1 MPVLSMSKGRQG
13 AKKTRTIIEPQMNAD
28 YTGRY
33 SRTTIHAFPTF
44 RGESMIDTLR
54 SFVYLFPFIA
64 AVHVSAAMAQEYPAK
79 PVTFFVPF
87 AAGSATDTL
96 ARSLGQ
102 GMSAETRQNV
112 LIDNRPGA
120 NGIIATQA
128 FIRTAPDGYAVLIAT
143 NTTHAANEH
152 LYKKIPYDPVKDFAP
167 VTALARGGQVMVVNP
182 RVPARTVKEFI
193 ALAKSQP
200 GKLTFGGGSSSSR
213 VASEL
218 FQQMAGLKLV
228 HVPYKSNP
236 MAVSD
241 LVGGHIDMMITDVV
255 TGLPQVEAGKLRALG
270 VSSPQRLPN
279 VPDLPTIAEAGVKGY
294 ELTFWFAAYLP
305 AKAPPAVAAR
315 LRELF
320 INATKSAPA
329 QSFFKTT
336 GIEAW
341 TTTSAELAKFQS
353 AESTKW
359 AKVIKAAGIQPE

>member
-1 MPVLSMSKGRQG
+1 MRKIFHYLVPV
-13 AKKTRTIIEPQMNAD
+13 
-28 YTGRY
+28 
-33 SRTTIHAFPTF
+33 
-44 RGESMIDTLR
+44 
-54 SFVYLFPFIA
+54 A
-64 AVHVSAAMAQEYPAK
+64 AALASTALAQEYPAK
-79 PVTFFVPF
+79 TITFYVPF

-96 ARSLGQ
+96 ARVLGQ
-102 GMSAETRQNV
+102 GITGETKQNV
-112 LIDNRPGA
+112 VNDNRPGA
-120 NGIIATQA
+120 NGLIATQA
-128 FIRTAPDGYAVLIAT
+128 FIRTPADGYSVLIAT

-152 LYKKIPYDPVKDFAP
+152 LYKKIPYHPVNDFTP
-167 VTALARGGQVMVVNP
+167 VTALARGGQVMLVHP
-182 RVPARTVKEFI
+182 RVPAKTVKEFI
-193 ALAKSQP
+193 ALAKRQP

-236 MAVSD
+236 MAVTD

-255 TGLPQVEAGKLRALG
+255 TGLPQVEAGKVRALG
-270 VSSPQRLPN
+270 VSSPKRLPN
-279 VPDLPTIAEAGVKGY
+279 VPDLPTIAEAGVPGY

-305 AKAPPAVAAR
+305 AKAPPAVTAR

-336 GIEAW
+336 GIEPW
-341 TTTSAELAKFQS
+341 TTTSPELAKFQA
-353 AESTKW
+353 AESAKW

>member
-1 MPVLSMSKGRQG
+1 
-13 AKKTRTIIEPQMNAD
+13 
-28 YTGRY
+28 
-33 SRTTIHAFPTF
+33 
-44 RGESMIDTLR
+44 
-54 SFVYLFPFIA
+54 LFPFIA

-128 FIRTAPDGYAVLIAT
+128 FIRTAPDGYTVLIAT

-152 LYKKIPYDPVKDFAP
+152 LYKKIPYDPVKDFTP
-167 VTALARGGQVMVVNP
+167 VTALARGGQVMVVHP
-182 RVPARTVKEFI
+182 RVPVKTVKEFI
-193 ALAKSQP
+193 ALAKRQP

-270 VSSPQRLPN
+270 VSSPRRLPN
-279 VPDLPTIAEAGVKGY
+279 VPDLPTIAEAGVPGY

-359 AKVIKAAGIQPE
+359 LKVIKAAGIVPE

>member
-1 MPVLSMSKGRQG
+1 MFGCRFWLIS
-13 AKKTRTIIEPQMNAD
+13 
-28 YTGRY
+28 
-33 SRTTIHAFPTF
+33 
-44 RGESMIDTLR
+44 
-54 SFVYLFPFIA
+54 FIA
-64 AVHVSAAMAQEYPAK
+64 AAQVSVALAQEYPAK
-79 PVTFFVPF
+79 PITFYVPF

-102 GMSAETRQNV
+102 GITAETKQNV
-112 LIDNRPGA
+112 VNDNRPGA

-128 FIRTAPDGYAVLIAT
+128 FIRTPADGYSVLIAT

-152 LYKKIPYDPVKDFAP
+152 LYKKIPYHPVNDFTP
-167 VTALARGGQVMVVNP
+167 ITALARGGQVMVVHP
-182 RVPARTVKEFI
+182 RVPVKTVKEFI
-193 ALAKSQP
+193 ALAKRQP
-200 GKLTFGGGSSSSR
+200 GKLTFGSGSSSSR

-218 FQQMAGLKLV
+218 FQQMAGLQLV

-255 TGLPQVEAGKLRALG
+255 TGLPQVQAGKVRALG

-279 VPDLPTIAEAGVKGY
+279 VPELPTIAESGVKGY

-320 INATKSAPA
+320 IKATKSAPA
-329 QSFFKTT
+329 QAFFKTT
-336 GIEAW
+336 GIEPW
-341 TTTSAELAKFQS
+341 TTTSAELARFQS
-353 AESTKW
+353 SESAKW
-359 AKVIKAAGIQPE
+359 ARVIKGAGIQPE

>member
-1 MPVLSMSKGRQG
+1 MRARLG
-13 AKKTRTIIEPQMNAD
+13 
-28 YTGRY
+28 
-33 SRTTIHAFPTF
+33 FF
-44 RGESMIDTLR
+44 RCLVC
-54 SFVYLFPFIA
+54 FA
-64 AVHVSAAMAQEYPAK
+64 AAALATAAGGQDYPAK
-79 PVTFFVPF
+79 PITFYVPF

-102 GMSAETRQNV
+102 GITAETKQNV
-112 LIDNRPGA
+112 VNDNRPGA

-128 FIRTAPDGYAVLIAT
+128 FIRTPADGYSVLIGT

-152 LYKKIPYDPVKDFAP
+152 LYKKIPYDPVRDFTA
-167 VTALARGGQVMVVNP
+167 VTALARGGQVMIVHP
-182 RVPARTVKEFI
+182 RVPAKTVKEFI
-193 ALAKSQP
+193 ALAKRQP
-200 GKLTFGGGSSSSR
+200 GKLTFGSGSSSSR

-236 MAVSD
+236 MAVTD

-255 TGLPQVEAGKLRALG
+255 TGLPQVQAGKVRALG
-270 VSSPQRLPN
+270 VSSPRRLPN
-279 VPDLPTIAEAGVKGY
+279 VPELPTIAEAGVKGY

-329 QSFFKTT
+329 DKFFKTT
-336 GIEAW
+336 GIEPW
-341 TTTSAELAKFQS
+341 TTTSAELGKFQISES
-353 AESTKW
+353 AKW
-359 AKVIKAAGIQPE
+359 ARVIKAAGIEPE

>member
-1 MPVLSMSKGRQG
+1 MRRIFQFMMAV
-13 AKKTRTIIEPQMNAD
+13 
-28 YTGRY
+28 
-33 SRTTIHAFPTF
+33 
-44 RGESMIDTLR
+44 
-54 SFVYLFPFIA
+54 A
-64 AVHVSAAMAQEYPAK
+64 AALASAATAQEYPAK
-79 PVTFFVPF
+79 PITFYVPF

-102 GMSAETRQNV
+102 GITAETKQNV
-112 LIDNRPGA
+112 VNDNRPGA

-128 FIRTAPDGYAVLIAT
+128 FIRTPADGYTVLIAT

-152 LYKKIPYDPVKDFAP
+152 LYKKIPYHPVNDFTP
-167 VTALARGGQVMVVNP
+167 ITTLARGGQVMVVHP
-182 RVPARTVKEFI
+182 RVPVKTVKEFI
-193 ALAKSQP
+193 ALARRQP
-200 GKLTFGGGSSSSR
+200 GKLTFGSGSSSSR

-218 FQQMAGLKLV
+218 FQQMTGLQLV

-255 TGLPQVEAGKLRALG
+255 TGLPQVQAGKVRALG

-279 VPDLPTIAEAGVKGY
+279 VPELPTIAESGVKGY

-305 AKAPPAVAAR
+305 AKAPPPVAAR

-329 QSFFKTT
+329 QAFFKTT
-336 GIEAW
+336 GIEPW
-341 TTTSAELAKFQS
+341 TTTSAELARFQASES
-353 AESTKW
+353 AKW
-359 AKVIKAAGIQPE
+359 ARVIKAAGIQPE

>member
-1 MPVLSMSKGRQG
+1 MTVRLG
-13 AKKTRTIIEPQMNAD
+13 
-28 YTGRY
+28 
-33 SRTTIHAFPTF
+33 FF
-44 RGESMIDTLR
+44 RCLAG
-54 SFVYLFPFIA
+54 FAAAAIA
-64 AVHVSAAMAQEYPAK
+64 AAAAAQDYPAK
-79 PVTFFVPF
+79 PITFYVPF

-102 GMSAETRQNV
+102 GITSETKQNV
-112 LIDNRPGA
+112 VNDNRPGA

-128 FIRTAPDGYAVLIAT
+128 FIRTPADGYSVLIGT

-152 LYKKIPYDPVKDFAP
+152 LYKKIPYDPVRDFTA
-167 VTALARGGQVMVVNP
+167 VTTLARGGQVMIVHP
-182 RVPARTVKEFI
+182 RVPAKTVKEFI
-193 ALAKSQP
+193 ALAKRQP
-200 GKLTFGGGSSSSR
+200 GTLTFGSGSSSSR

-236 MAVSD
+236 MAVTD

-255 TGLPQVEAGKLRALG
+255 TGLPQVQAGKVRALG
-270 VSSPQRLPN
+270 VSSPKRLPN
-279 VPDLPTIAEAGVKGY
+279 VPELPTIAEAGVKGY

-329 QSFFKTT
+329 DKFFKTT
-336 GIEAW
+336 GIEPW
-341 TTTSAELAKFQS
+341 TTTSAELEKFRASES
-353 AESTKW
+353 AKW
-359 AKVIKAAGIQPE
+359 ARVIKAAGIEPE

>member
-1 MPVLSMSKGRQG
+1 MEDRMFGCRFWLIS
-13 AKKTRTIIEPQMNAD
+13 
-28 YTGRY
+28 
-33 SRTTIHAFPTF
+33 
-44 RGESMIDTLR
+44 
-54 SFVYLFPFIA
+54 FIA
-64 AVHVSAAMAQEYPAK
+64 AAQVSVALAQEYPAK
-79 PVTFFVPF
+79 PITFYVPF

-102 GMSAETRQNV
+102 GITAETKQNV
-112 LIDNRPGA
+112 VNDNRPGA

-128 FIRTAPDGYAVLIAT
+128 FIRTPADGYSVLIAT

-152 LYKKIPYDPVKDFAP
+152 LYKKIPYHPVNDFTP
-167 VTALARGGQVMVVNP
+167 ITALARGGQVMVVHP
-182 RVPARTVKEFI
+182 RVPVKTVKEFI
-193 ALAKSQP
+193 ALAKRQP
-200 GKLTFGGGSSSSR
+200 GKLTFGSGSSSSR

-218 FQQMAGLKLV
+218 FQQMAGLQLV

-255 TGLPQVEAGKLRALG
+255 TGLPQVQAGKVRALG

-279 VPDLPTIAEAGVKGY
+279 VPELPTIAESGVKGY

-329 QSFFKTT
+329 QAFFKTT
-336 GIEAW
+336 GIEPW
-341 TTTSAELAKFQS
+341 TTTSVELARFQS
-353 AESTKW
+353 SESAKW
-359 AKVIKAAGIQPE
+359 ARVIKAAGIQPE

>member
-1 MPVLSMSKGRQG
+1 MHNQRHFVSRCMIGFMLAG
-13 AKKTRTIIEPQMNAD
+13 ACICAP
-28 YTGRY
+28 
-33 SRTTIHAFPTF
+33 
-44 RGESMIDTLR
+44 
-54 SFVYLFPFIA
+54 
-64 AVHVSAAMAQEYPAK
+64 AQEYPAK